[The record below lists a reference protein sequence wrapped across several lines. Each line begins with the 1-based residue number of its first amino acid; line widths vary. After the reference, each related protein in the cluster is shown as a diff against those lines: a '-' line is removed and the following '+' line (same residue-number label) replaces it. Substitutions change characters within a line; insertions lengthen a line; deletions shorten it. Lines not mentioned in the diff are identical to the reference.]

1 MNNQLLRIQEHDFK
15 IFSNIN
21 TNLSNNLFFALFFL
35 TDQRNSKYF
44 NLIFQRDLLFNRLKE
59 SR

>member
-35 TDQRNSKYF
+35 TDQRNPKYF